1 MAHFENCK
9 VSPGDSPIRVL
20 GSARTLT
27 KLLTLEVLFIRDF
40 NPVMN
45 TMEKHVNKMSGPDYC
60 INELSSIG

>member
-1 MAHFENCK
+1 MMAHFENCK

-27 KLLTLEVLFIRDF
+27 KLLTLEALFIREF

-45 TMEKHVNKMSGPDYC
+45 TNDEYRRSFLTLKF
-60 INELSSIG
+60 

>member
-27 KLLTLEVLFIRDF
+27 KLLTLEVLFIRNF
-40 NPVMN
+40 SPVMN
-45 TMEKHVNKMSGPDYC
+45 TMEKHVNKMPGHDYC
-60 INELSSIG
+60 INDLSSVG

>member
-20 GSARTLT
+20 GSARTLN
-27 KLLTLEVLFIRDF
+27 KLLTLAALFIRDF

-45 TMEKHVNKMSGPDYC
+45 TMGKHVNKMSGPDDC
-60 INELSSIG
+60 INDLSSVG